1 MIDKIALSVADALAG
16 VKDGSTVLMGGFGT
30 AGNPNGLIDG
40 PTAQGTK
47 DLTVVNNNVP
57 GLLCFY

>member
-1 MIDKIALSVADALAG
+1 
-16 VKDGSTVLMGGFGT
+16 MGGFGT
-30 AGNPNGLIDG
+30 AGNPKELIDG

-57 GLLCFY
+57 GLLCFYWLVALALPAPQACFGEK